1 MEDFTVKIESLKRH
15 FVVRVQLQPVSSSPP
30 RPRDR
35 FGLKNVTKL
44 LRVLGRFV
52 ADLGA
57 GLEVV
62 DAEEVVVG
70 ARHDSL
76 GRAAPA
82 ALELVED
89 AVVLVERAEA
99 RAEVVVYGEGA
110 DGVRLHV
117 HVPHLHV
124 QVVPRQDVAP
134 RRVEVHVRDGDDHLG
149 EEGLVGGVLRL
160 LEPLRVLVA
169 QGAGAHVAEADGAG
183 GAGVDELVAVGRV
196 ELRRG
201 DHLGQVL
208 HVRGLYVHDVKRLVG
223 AVETPHVDPQVVGG
237 EECLVVRVHGDGVDV
252 VGVRVREDLPGDGL
266 HREVL
271 VHLRHL
277 QPVGELAGRAVVR
290 EEVQV
295 PRPRPPLCDLPQL
308 DGLVVGGEEVEA
320 GVRLPDPLY
329 LVDLLLDLQGLQV
342 VELGLVRLEGAVDV
356 VVAEDGAV
364 PLLVPLEDDHAAAL
378 VARGQEFARRVEL
391 HHRDDVCV
399 GYVVVHGPFDLRE
412 DPRDLRRV
420 LRGRVLVP
428 RGVRPDGQTPF
439 CPLRHRRVE
448 VHGVR
453 TLVIRTDA

>member
-1 MEDFTVKIESLKRH
+1 MPARVEDFTVKIESLKRY
-15 FVVRVQLQPVSSSPP
+15 FVVRVQLQPVSSRPP
-30 RPRDR
+30 RPRER

-44 LRVLGRFV
+44 LRVLGRFI

-70 ARHDSL
+70 AGHDSL

-99 RAEVVVYGEGA
+99 RAEVVVHGEGA

-149 EEGLVGGVLRL
+149 EEGFVGGVLRL

-169 QGAGAHVAEADGAG
+169 QGVGAHVGEADGAG

-196 ELRRG
+196 EVRRG
-201 DHLGQVL
+201 DHLGQVF
-208 HVRGLYVHDVKRLVG
+208 HVRGLDVHDVKRLVG

-237 EECLVVRVHGDGVDV
+237 EEGLVVRVHGDGVDV

-271 VHLRHL
+271 VHLRDI

-320 GVRLPDPLY
+320 GFRLPVPLY
-329 LVDLLLDLQGLQV
+329 FVDPLLDLQGLQV
-342 VELGLVRLEGAVDV
+342 VELGLDIVRCNACDTEMYCQGTCNAK
-356 VVAEDGAV
+356 
-364 PLLVPLEDDHAAAL
+364 PLPSIA
-378 VARGQEFARRVEL
+378 
-391 HHRDDVCV
+391 
-399 GYVVVHGPFDLRE
+399 
-412 DPRDLRRV
+412 
-420 LRGRVLVP
+420 
-428 RGVRPDGQTPF
+428 
-439 CPLRHRRVE
+439 
-448 VHGVR
+448 
-453 TLVIRTDA
+453 